1 MVCTAA
7 LSAAVTAVTPATA
20 TAQADGQADGGRAW
34 RVVDTRPHPG
44 GDGLLTVA
52 ASGRRN
58 VWVFG
63 GADSEDGPTR
73 PVARRWAGGAWHDV
87 ALPDEVVGSID
98 AADAS
103 SARNVWAIADH
114 GDVGPSYA
122 LRWDGGAWTVSR
134 TWDRRFTTDVV
145 TTGRRNVWV
154 FGYSRAGVGAGTW
167 HFNGKR
173 WRKADL
179 GDLLPERGSAVSA
192 RDIWAVGARRLAGC
206 GDRMVAHYDGESW
219 SEVPTGDALP
229 PDVPQPEEGGP
240 YQCVF
245 LRDVLAASSK
255 DVWVVGTV
263 YRSWDD
269 RSEEE
274 PVLAHWDGRTWRR
287 EHIPG
292 GWLPRRLASDGRGG
306 LWVAGW
312 SPWDG
317 PTPDATPLMHRA
329 PNGTWRTTP
338 IDAGDRAGRIVE
350 LGHVP
355 GTRRVWGVGQVE
367 TPDES
372 FDGAIFRYR

>member
-1 MVCTAA
+1 MVRARTISARRWSSPARSCGWRRFRAWIVPRSGGRSGGGCALRARGDLFSACSAPLSGGAGTAGLVDAVAARGFTGYPRCPAVVAGVLCRRGTGVHFMKVGNRRPSPTPRGKGRIPMIRKRRAVVGTAA
-7 LSAAVTAVTPATA
+7 LSAAVMAVTPAPA

-122 LRWDGGAWTVSR
+122 LRWDGRAWTVSR

-167 HFNGKR
+167 HFNGER
-173 WRKADL
+173 WRKPDL

-192 RDIWAVGARRLAGC
+192 RDI
-206 GDRMVAHYDGESW
+206 
-219 SEVPTGDALP
+219 
-229 PDVPQPEEGGP
+229 
-240 YQCVF
+240 
-245 LRDVLAASSK
+245 
-255 DVWVVGTV
+255 
-263 YRSWDD
+263 
-269 RSEEE
+269 
-274 PVLAHWDGRTWRR
+274 
-287 EHIPG
+287 
-292 GWLPRRLASDGRGG
+292 
-306 LWVAGW
+306 
-312 SPWDG
+312 
-317 PTPDATPLMHRA
+317 
-329 PNGTWRTTP
+329 
-338 IDAGDRAGRIVE
+338 
-350 LGHVP
+350 
-355 GTRRVWGVGQVE
+355 
-367 TPDES
+367 
-372 FDGAIFRYR
+372 